1 MDALVE
7 MLSSSPSLEQF
18 SFLKAEA
25 PLSAGRLIAQ
35 SLLVDHCKLE
45 SLDLSGLDV
54 DEDGVEAIGNL
65 VKASNGMK
73 SLSLSELPQV
83 IDVSFLA
90 DALLSNTTLIQLDLS
105 SNRLSHGDTLS
116 KALQTNQTLQSLNLS
131 RATWEDVDD
140 STDDTCMAVPS
151 FYTSL
156 GGCRGLLHLDLS
168 YMYLSPQNVSDLAA
182 SLRENNSLER
192 LLLND
197 LDRSFEPVQLEFVFD
212 ALRVNTRLR
221 VLELGRNT
229 FRQDEIQTLVQ
240 SLSANESLESL
251 SLCGCGLTDDG
262 IVQLSQS
269 LPKLSLKDLDLSFN
283 DIGRGGAT
291 AILEMLPKTL
301 TLRSLSL
308 YNSCWSIGGPTHFD
322 CDGFEDINQAIQDCL
337 NRRNG

>member
-1 MDALVE
+1 MDGLVE

-18 SFLKAEA
+18 SFLKAKV

-35 SLLVDHCKLE
+35 SLLDHGKLE

-65 VKASNGMK
+65 VKATNALK
-73 SLSLSELPQV
+73 RLTLSELPQV

-90 DALLSNTTLIQLDLS
+90 DALLSNTTLIELNLS

-116 KALQTNQTLQSLNLS
+116 KALQTNQTLQHLNLS

-140 STDDTCMAVPS
+140 STDDPCMAVPS

-168 YMYLSPQNVSDLAA
+168 RMYLSLGDVSELAA

-192 LLLND
+192 LLLNY
-197 LDRSFEPVQLEFVFD
+197 LARTSGPVQLELLFD
-212 ALRVNTRLR
+212 ALRANTHLR
-221 VLELGRNT
+221 VLELDGKR
-229 FRQDEIQTLVQ
+229 FRQDEIQALVQ
-240 SLSANESLESL
+240 ALSANESLESL
-251 SLCGCGLTDDG
+251 SLRGCGLTDDV

-269 LPKLSLKDLDLSFN
+269 LPKLSLKNL
-283 DIGRGGAT
+283 G
-291 AILEMLPKTL
+291 
-301 TLRSLSL
+301 SL
-308 YNSCWSIGGPTHFD
+308 F
-322 CDGFEDINQAIQDCL
+322 Q
-337 NRRNG
+337 

>member
-1 MDALVE
+1 
-7 MLSSSPSLEQF
+7 
-18 SFLKAEA
+18 
-25 PLSAGRLIAQ
+25 
-35 SLLVDHCKLE
+35 LE

-168 YMYLSPQNVSDLAA
+168 RMYLSLGDVSELAA

-221 VLELGRNT
+221 VLELGRNS

-269 LPKLSLKDLDLSFN
+269 LPKLSLKNL
-283 DIGRGGAT
+283 G
-291 AILEMLPKTL
+291 
-301 TLRSLSL
+301 SL
-308 YNSCWSIGGPTHFD
+308 F
-322 CDGFEDINQAIQDCL
+322 Q
-337 NRRNG
+337 